1 MLSFI
6 ITCFSFLLSRFSYF
20 FSFITKEESV
30 AAETDEKPSEN
41 VVVAKS
47 IPECSLLLSHAFLF
61 FYHVFHISLSFIT
74 KEESVEAETDEKPSE
89 NVVATKSIP
98 ESTDVTSTT

>member
-20 FSFITKEESV
+20 F
-30 AAETDEKPSEN
+30 
-41 VVVAKS
+41 
-47 IPECSLLLSHAFLF
+47 
-61 FYHVFHISLSFIT
+61 SFIT

-98 ESTDVTSTT
+98 ESTDVTSTPDTTKELEAPQQEKEDVKEEKEAKESPKEEPKEGDLI